1 MTTATVAGR
10 GTVGRQSR
18 RSRGP
23 SLAGGLLR
31 GYFFWLIALLY
42 VPLGILLLF
51 SVNANATLS
60 FPLRGLTLQWYES
73 LLDTPAVLDS
83 ARNSVIVAI
92 ASSFAATALATMIAI
107 LALRFDFPGKRL
119 LISLSVLPL
128 IVPFI
133 VLAVA
138 LLLLFRVVGVEL
150 SLVTI
155 AIGHTV
161 VALPYALLII
171 LARLAGFDARLEE
184 AAMDLGASYP
194 TTIRLVLL
202 PIIAPSLL
210 SAWIVAFTVSFDEFA
225 LALFL
230 AGTEPTFP
238 VYLLSQLRFASRL
251 PVMIALAV
259 LMMIGTLALVLLAEW
274 IRRRGR
280 ATAPPAATPGS

>member
-1 MTTATVAGR
+1 MTSGAIAR
-10 GTVGRQSR
+10 SAPTVGGLPR
-18 RSRGP
+18 RRTGR

-31 GYFFWLIALLY
+31 GYFFWLLALLY
-42 VPLGILLLF
+42 LPLAILFLF
-51 SVNANATLS
+51 SVNANTTLS
-60 FPLRGLTLQWYES
+60 FPLRGLTLDWYAS
-73 LLDTPAVLDS
+73 LLDTPAVLNA
-83 ARNSVIVAI
+83 ARNSFIVAVG
-92 ASSFAATALATMIAI
+92 SSLVATALATMIAI
-107 LALRFDFPGKRL
+107 LALRFDFPGKRVL
-119 LISLSVLPL
+119 LSLSVLPL

-138 LLLLFRVVGVEL
+138 LLLLFRVVGMEL

-161 VALPYALLII
+161 VAVPYALLIV

-202 PIIAPSLL
+202 PIIAPALL

-259 LMMIGTLALVLLAEW
+259 LMMLATLSLILVAERL
-274 IRRRGR
+274 RRHGDVSAVSR
-280 ATAPPAATPGS
+280 

>member
-1 MTTATVAGR
+1 MTSGAIAR
-10 GTVGRQSR
+10 SAPTVGGLPR
-18 RSRGP
+18 RRTAW
-23 SLAGGLLR
+23 SLAAGLLR
-31 GYFFWLIALLY
+31 GYFFWLLALLY
-42 VPLGILLLF
+42 LPLAILFLF
-51 SVNANATLS
+51 SVNANTTLS
-60 FPLRGLTLQWYES
+60 FPLRGLTLDWYAS
-73 LLDTPAVLDS
+73 LLDTPAVLNA
-83 ARNSVIVAI
+83 ARNSFIVAVG
-92 ASSFAATALATMIAI
+92 SSLVATALATMIAI
-107 LALRFDFPGKRL
+107 LALRFDFPGKRVL
-119 LISLSVLPL
+119 LSLSVLPL

-161 VALPYALLII
+161 VALPYALLIV

-202 PIIAPSLL
+202 PIIAPALL

-259 LMMIGTLALVLLAEW
+259 LMMLATLSLILVAERL
-274 IRRRGR
+274 RRHGDVSAVSR
-280 ATAPPAATPGS
+280 